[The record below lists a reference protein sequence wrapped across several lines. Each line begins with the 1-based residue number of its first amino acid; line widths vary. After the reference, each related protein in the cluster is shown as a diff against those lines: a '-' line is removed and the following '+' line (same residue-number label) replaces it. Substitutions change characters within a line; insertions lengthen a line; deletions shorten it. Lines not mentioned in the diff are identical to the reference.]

1 LDTTKALE
9 LAGAAT
15 LIISLIFIGYEI
27 RLANRI
33 ALVETEWE
41 MFNSYAEYNALRIEK
56 PELFVEKKI
65 NELSEL
71 ERISIRAQFYR
82 TLNIW
87 LAAETA
93 FNNNMISEATFL
105 ITLADAQAMIT
116 IQKRLGT
123 AVIWEEI
130 LSRYPFLKDSKII
143 QLIREGL
150 DA

>member
-1 LDTTKALE
+1 MDTTKFLE
-9 LAGAAT
+9 MAGAVT

-33 ALVETEWE
+33 AQVETEWE
-41 MFNSYAEYNALRIEK
+41 MFNSYAAYNALRIEE

-93 FNNNMISEATFL
+93 FINNMISEATYL

-116 IQKRLGT
+116 THKELGT
-123 AVIWEEI
+123 AVIWESI
-130 LSRYPFLKDSKII
+130 LSRYPFLKDKQII

>member
-1 LDTTKALE
+1 MDTTKALE
-9 LAGAAT
+9 MAGAVT

-33 ALVETEWE
+33 AQVETERE
-41 MFNSYAEYNALRIEK
+41 MFNSYAANNALRIEE

-93 FNNNMISEATFL
+93 FTNNMISEATYL

-116 IQKRLGT
+116 TQKELGT
-123 AVIWEEI
+123 VVIWESI
-130 LSRYPFLKDSKII
+130 LSRYPFLKDKQII